1 MKAKPGK
8 PNLHHSIIYNTGVA
22 IKTFWYWFLFLSL
35 ASAADWL
42 NQGTVQKDEKQLT
55 VANVHKL
62 KLLWKRPLD
71 STLTSPVMLGPII
84 THRGIKELVFVA
96 AASNTLY
103 AVDADLGRVFWT
115 RKFDG
120 PGTLTA
126 TPAIAP
132 YTNPNPSAEWSTP
145 LRPIYVATGDGML
158 HSVRASDGED
168 MDSPRKFLAPG
179 ATPSGLIVSQK
190 SVQVIAEK
198 TSATVQVN
206 GIIFSVSSRL
216 TATDANGM
224 QLYLGAEN
232 IPAPIAPGGLAVANG
247 HVCFAAAQTLY
258 CFGIP
263 FEI

>member
-8 PNLHHSIIYNTGVA
+8 PNLHHFIIYNTGVA
-22 IKTFWYWFLFLSL
+22 IKTLCWFVFL
-35 ASAADWL
+35 AADWL
-42 NQGTVQKDEKQLT
+42 NQGTIQKDEKQLT
-55 VANVHKL
+55 VANVHQL

-71 STLTSPVMLGPII
+71 ATLTSPVMLGPIV

-115 RKFDG
+115 RKFDS

-132 YTNPNPSAEWSTP
+132 YTNPNPKAEWSTP

-158 HSVRASDGED
+158 HTVRASDGED
-168 MDSPRKFLAPG
+168 LEPPKQFLAPG
-179 ATPSGLIVSQK
+179 ATPSGLIVSGK

-198 TSATVQVN
+198 APASARVN
-206 GIIFSVSSRL
+206 GIVFSVKSNL
-216 TATDANGM
+216 IANDAGTGK
-224 QLYLGAEN
+224 QLYLSAED
-232 IPAPIAPGGLAVANG
+232 IPAPIAPGGLAIANG
-247 HVCFAAAQTLY
+247 HVCFAAANTLY

>member
-1 MKAKPGK
+1 MLATAVFR
-8 PNLHHSIIYNTGVA
+8 IIYNTGVA
-22 IKTFWYWFLFLSL
+22 IKTLWYWVAFLSL
-35 ASAADWL
+35 ASAADWI

-71 STLTSPVMLGPII
+71 SALTSPVMLGPIV

-115 RKFDG
+115 RRFDG

-132 YTNPNPSAEWSTP
+132 YTNPNPNAEWSTP

-158 HSVRASDGED
+158 HTQISSCEIKSSNAARMGS
-168 MDSPRKFLAPG
+168 
-179 ATPSGLIVSQK
+179 IVSGRLAFRAIII
-190 SVQVIAEK
+190 SCSLRSLAIACA
-198 TSATVQVN
+198 SA
-206 GIIFSVSSRL
+206 RL
-216 TATDANGM
+216 
-224 QLYLGAEN
+224 
-232 IPAPIAPGGLAVANG
+232 
-247 HVCFAAAQTLY
+247 
-258 CFGIP
+258 
-263 FEI
+263 